1 MMSSRGILCPV
12 STPQDD
18 IKGVMDAVRA
28 RVKELRGRK
37 GWSGAELGK
46 KLSALGV
53 PWNRS
58 VVANFESGRRP
69 AVSVQELLAL
79 AYVLDVAPVN
89 LLVPLDSE
97 PYRITP
103 EGADVH
109 SSGDV
114 WRWIRGEQPLPGAT
128 AAGERIYFAEAPTQ
142 IGRGERDPA
151 SGLYEWYE
159 KVDKGGPDGQR
170 L

>member
-1 MMSSRGILCPV
+1 MSSCGILCLV
-12 STPQDD
+12 STSSEE

-37 GWSGAELGK
+37 GWSGAELGE
-46 KLSALGV
+46 KLAALGV

-79 AYVLDVAPVN
+79 AVVLDVAPVN

-97 PYRITP
+97 PYRVTP
-103 EGADVH
+103 AGTEPH
-109 SSGDV
+109 SSGEV
-114 WRWIRGEQPLPGAT
+114 WRWMRGQQPLEGT
-128 AAGERIYFAEAPTQ
+128 SAAGARVYFAETPALV
-142 IGRGERDPA
+142 GRGERDTA
-151 SGLYEWYE
+151 TGLYEWYE
-159 KVDKGGPDGQR
+159 RSDEPWEGQSDG
-170 L
+170 